1 MEMSES
7 VGITEGKM
15 MSKRVIFGGGRDDRK
30 GNPCVYVCVYV
41 SWKYGGE
48 EERWHGNKS
57 PCVGD
62 CYRGEMF
69 KDKKGD

>member
-30 GNPCVYVCVYV
+30 GNPCVYVCVCILEV
-41 SWKYGGE
+41 W
-48 EERWHGNKS
+48 RR
-57 PCVGD
+57 
-62 CYRGEMF
+62 RGEMAW
-69 KDKKGD
+69 KQVAVCR